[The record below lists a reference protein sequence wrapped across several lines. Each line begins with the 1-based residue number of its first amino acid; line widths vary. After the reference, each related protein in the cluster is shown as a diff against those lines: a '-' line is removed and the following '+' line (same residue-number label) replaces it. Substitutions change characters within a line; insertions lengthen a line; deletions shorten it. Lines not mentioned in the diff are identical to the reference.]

1 MLGKIG
7 PRIIVPS
14 STTVNSCCQPR
25 SCLVN
30 GSDAWQRRGR
40 AHSSREAD
48 KREVPSTSCEDWRRK
63 KCTIDSAP
71 GLALVTNGVKYYAIS
86 VKTTV
91 FPRDAEL
98 TFNLSAKLFPWPESV
113 GTLARSCHS
122 QLPGQASDSAL
133 SSTWGRAVRASVPR
147 LFKSGAFR
155 FSGLIRDLISAQTRA
170 LGAKKTMAKAM
181 VDNLNPVPL
190 YARIL
195 SPNSFSN
202 FRSFGA
208 ITNWQ

>member
-1 MLGKIG
+1 MVREDLIDSCGVSDVSLEKFVAITKPPATTTSITKLSAHTLRFITLLCLTCFGGTFLLPNLEVAEKCGSAKSPVRRPLSAMLGKIG

-91 FPRDAEL
+91 FRATQNSPL
-98 TFNLSAKLFPWPESV
+98 T
-113 GTLARSCHS
+113 
-122 QLPGQASDSAL
+122 
-133 SSTWGRAVRASVPR
+133 
-147 LFKSGAFR
+147 
-155 FSGLIRDLISAQTRA
+155 
-170 LGAKKTMAKAM
+170 
-181 VDNLNPVPL
+181 
-190 YARIL
+190 
-195 SPNSFSN
+195 
-202 FRSFGA
+202 
-208 ITNWQ
+208 